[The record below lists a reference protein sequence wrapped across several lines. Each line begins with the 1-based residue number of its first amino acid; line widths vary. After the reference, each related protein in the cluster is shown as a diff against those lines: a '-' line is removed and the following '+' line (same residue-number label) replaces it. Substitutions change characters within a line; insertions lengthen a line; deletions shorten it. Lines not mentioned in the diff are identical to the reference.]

1 MAPVWASDSSDDD
14 LPSLEDILSR
24 TRGIPQAVPKSTS
37 RRKPRDRSK
46 TVTGS
51 GDEEKATAPPAKETT
66 VRRRK
71 LGQTVDNPLLRP
83 WDQGPDDGKPS
94 GARTA
99 SLKLSEPE
107 KSTRLRVELRARNPR
122 AAAAAVD
129 LEESG
134 DDEETVVEDITIMD
148 DSVYFSFSDP
158 DSDDDFVVP
167 DSDFGKILKPKS
179 KSARPK
185 QHSKQPSRNLGQT
198 SLGNNEEKLV
208 SRPTTSMREPKQT
221 SQAGAKVPKQYTSE
235 TEKSTSNTRSKESE
249 YVTDKDKKRPIRK
262 APNQKT
268 RHSSDDDD
276 LAGTLSKLRLEPETV
291 PQSRSKK
298 GQETRSNEDT
308 ILERPSTP
316 PSTPPKSRPKGLIS
330 PTKKIPKIPMTPH
343 GPTTDAFWSQEFNDD
358 WNEQHSPRKLFQ
370 PPPVPSP
377 AKTSPTKKEQA
388 VQREAKKSFEASKHE
403 IASRFL
409 RELDQVIT
417 EGRLTKLAES
427 TGGIKLQWTKTLNT
441 TAGRAN
447 WRRETIQRKHSR
459 AAAGANAPA
468 EIVTTTEC
476 RHHATIELADKVI
489 DNEDRLLNVL
499 AHEFC
504 HLATFMITGMTTNPH
519 GREFKSWAAKCS
531 RAFGHRGID
540 VTTKHSYEID
550 FKFAWEC
557 VECAGE
563 YKRHSRS
570 INPQRHRCGR
580 CKGELRQT
588 KPVPRGAAAGGKAGE
603 AKKKEPTEYQMFMKE
618 HMKIIREENPGSPQK
633 DIMKQVA
640 ERWAKVKP
648 KTKGI
653 KKGTN
658 ADDLDNATKGL
669 VDLTL
674 EG

>member
-24 TRGIPQAVPKSTS
+24 TRGIPQAAPKSTS
-37 RRKPRDRSK
+37 RRKPRDASK
-46 TVTGS
+46 TGTEP
-51 GDEEKATAPPAKETT
+51 GDEETATAPPAKETT

-83 WDQGPDDGKPS
+83 WGQRPDDEKPS

-107 KSTRLRVELRARNPR
+107 KSTRLRVELRARKPP
-122 AAAAAVD
+122 AVAAAVE

-158 DSDDDFVVP
+158 DSEDDFVVP
-167 DSDFGKILKPKS
+167 DSDPVEILKPKS
-179 KSARPK
+179 KPARPK
-185 QHSKQPSRNLGQT
+185 QHSKQPSRNLDQT
-198 SLGNNEEKLV
+198 TFETNEENPV
-208 SRPTTSMREPKQT
+208 SRSTTSTISTRGPKQT
-221 SQAGAKVPKQYTSE
+221 SQTGRRGSRQENSD
-235 TEKSTSNTRSKESE
+235 TEKSTSNTRSKA
-249 YVTDKDKKRPIRK
+249 TDKDKKRLSRK
-262 APNQKT
+262 EPNQQT
-268 RHSSDDDD
+268 CRSSDGDE
-276 LAGTLSKLRLEPETV
+276 LAGTLSKLRLEPEPV
-291 PQSRSKK
+291 PQSRTKK
-298 GQETRSNEDT
+298 GQETGSSED
-308 ILERPSTP
+308 ILLDSPTTP
-316 PSTPPKSRPKGLIS
+316 PSTPPKFRPKGLIS
-330 PTKKIPKIPMTPH
+330 PTKKPPKIPMTPH

-403 IASRFL
+403 IASSFL
-409 RELDQVIT
+409 RELDQAIT

-447 WRRETIQRKHSR
+447 WRRETIQRKLSR
-459 AAAGANAPA
+459 AGAGTDAPA
-468 EIVTTTEC
+468 ETVTTTEC

-504 HLATFMITGMTTNPH
+504 HLATFMITGVTTNPH

-531 RAFGHRGID
+531 RVFAHRGIN

-588 KPVPRGAAAGGKAGE
+588 KPVPRGAAAGGKPGE
-603 AKKKEPTEYQMFMKE
+603 SKKKEPTEYQLFMKE
-618 HMKIIREENPGSPQK
+618 QMKIIREENPGSPQK
-633 DIMKQVA
+633 DVMKQVA

-648 KTKGI
+648 KTKGA
-653 KKGTN
+653 KKG
-658 ADDLDNATKGL
+658 ASVDDLDSATKGL

>member
-24 TRGIPQAVPKSTS
+24 TRGIPQAGSKPTST
-37 RRKPRDRSK
+37 RKPKEASK
-46 TVTGS
+46 LVTGP
-51 GDEEKATAPPAKETT
+51 GVQEKATVPPAKEST

-83 WDQGPDDGKPS
+83 WGQGTGDEKAS
-94 GARTA
+94 GTRTA

-107 KSTRLRVELRARNPR
+107 KSTTLRVELRVRKPR
-122 AAAAAVD
+122 AVATAVE
-129 LEESG
+129 LEDSE
-134 DDEETVVEDITIMD
+134 DDDETVVEDITIMD

-167 DSDFGKILKPKS
+167 DSDSGEILNPKS

-185 QHSKQPSRNLGQT
+185 QHGKQPSR
-198 SLGNNEEKLV
+198 SLNRRKLEDNERKLV
-208 SRPTTSMREPKQT
+208 TRTTSMREPKLN
-221 SQAGAKVPKQYTSE
+221 SE
-235 TEKSTSNTRSKESE
+235 TGASGARQDESGTETSTFNTRSKKSE
-249 YVTDKDKKRPIRK
+249 NITDKDKKRLSRK
-262 APNQKT
+262 AANEKT
-268 RHSSDDDD
+268 HPSAADDD
-276 LAGTLSKLRLEPETV
+276 LVGTLSKLRLDPGTV
-291 PQSRSKK
+291 PHSLSNK
-298 GQETRSNEDT
+298 GQATGSSED
-308 ILERPSTP
+308 IPSVRPSTP
-316 PSTPPKSRPKGLIS
+316 PSTPPKSRPKGLVS
-330 PTKKIPKIPMTPH
+330 PTKKLTKIPMTPH

-358 WNEQHSPRKLFQ
+358 WNEQHSPKKLFQ
-370 PPPVPSP
+370 PPPLPSP
-377 AKTSPTKKEQA
+377 TKSSPTKKEQA

-403 IASRFL
+403 IANKFL

-417 EGRLTKLAES
+417 EGRLTKLSES

-459 AAAGANAPA
+459 PAAGAHGSA

-489 DNEDRLLNVL
+489 DSEDRLLNVL

-504 HLATFMITGMTTNPH
+504 HLATFMITGVTNNPH

-588 KPVPRGAAAGGKAGE
+588 KPVPRGAAAGAKVGE
-603 AKKKEPTEYQMFMKE
+603 SKKKEPTEYQMFMKE
-618 HMKIIREENPGSPQK
+618 QMKIIREENPGSPQK

-640 ERWAKVKP
+640 ERWSKVKP
-648 KTKGI
+648 KTKGGA
-653 KKGTN
+653 KKG
-658 ADDLDNATKGL
+658 ACVDDLDNATKGL

>member
-24 TRGIPQAVPKSTS
+24 TRGVPQAVPKSTS
-37 RRKPRDRSK
+37 RRKPRDAPK
-46 TVTGS
+46 TVPVP

-83 WDQGPDDGKPS
+83 WGQGTDDEKAS

-107 KSTRLRVELRARNPR
+107 KSTRLRVELRARKPQ
-122 AAAAAVD
+122 AVAAAVE
-129 LEESG
+129 LEGSG

-167 DSDFGKILKPKS
+167 DSDFGEILQHKS
-179 KSARPK
+179 KSVRPR
-185 QHSKQPSRNLGQT
+185 QHSKRPSRNLGQIK
-198 SLGNNEEKLV
+198 LENNEGKIASKSKTSIREK
-208 SRPTTSMREPKQT
+208 
-221 SQAGAKVPKQYTSE
+221 
-235 TEKSTSNTRSKESE
+235 TEKSTTDTRSEKSQNT
-249 YVTDKDKKRPIRK
+249 TDKDKKKLSHK
-262 APNQKT
+262 ATNEQTHPF
-268 RHSSDDDD
+268 SADDD
-276 LAGTLSKLRLEPETV
+276 LAGTLSKLRLEPETI
-291 PQSRSKK
+291 PYSRSKK
-298 GQETRSNEDT
+298 SQEKGSNEG
-308 ILERPSTP
+308 IISERPSTP
-316 PSTPPKSRPKGLIS
+316 PSTPPKFRPKGLIS
-330 PTKKIPKIPMTPH
+330 PTKKLPKIPETPH

-377 AKTSPTKKEQA
+377 TKMSPTKKEQA
-388 VQREAKKSFEASKHE
+388 VQREAKKSFEGSKHE
-403 IASRFL
+403 IANRFL
-409 RELDQVIT
+409 HELDQVIT

-459 AAAGANAPA
+459 AAVGSVAPA
-468 EIVTTTEC
+468 EIVTTIEC

-504 HLATFMITGMTTNPH
+504 HLATFMITGVTTNPH

-531 RAFGHRGID
+531 RAFGHRGIE

-603 AKKKEPTEYQMFMKE
+603 SKKKEPTEYQMFMKE
-618 HMKIIREENPGSPQK
+618 QMKIIREENPGSPQK

-640 ERWAKVKP
+640 ERWSKVKP
-648 KTKGI
+648 KTKGT
-653 KKGTN
+653 KKG
-658 ADDLDNATKGL
+658 ASVDDLENATKGM